1 MTHAY
6 CVSSHHIFSNVNLKN
21 TSSPPKTKK
30 KTLFLRK
37 HCHFIFFLVVY
48 ITNMCK
54 AYDFLVTFN
63 LGVKYVFKCKC
74 ASNICLNVFLWLFS
88 CSLQIK
94 YLPLLVLLHV
104 CTFYVLERRSMKWTR
119 WTGVSRPGPWH
130 NECRSAWS
138 ALIMAIWI
146 KISENVSSTC
156 FYSEQHILPS
166 TQRLFVS
173 GKCFLCQ
180 EDNYCRT
187 HIF

>member
-1 MTHAY
+1 M
-6 CVSSHHIFSNVNLKN
+6 FS
-21 TSSPPKTKK
+21 
-30 KTLFLRK
+30 
-37 HCHFIFFLVVY
+37 CDY
-48 ITNMCK
+48 
-54 AYDFLVTFN
+54 
-63 LGVKYVFKCKC
+63 
-74 ASNICLNVFLWLFS
+74 FS

-119 WTGVSRPGPWH
+119 WTGVSITRLGVISRWNVGHCLKLWNRETRDKKCPFKEGYLITLGGTGDLH
-130 NECRSAWS
+130 HRCAANQSAWS

-166 TQRLFVS
+166 TQWLFVS